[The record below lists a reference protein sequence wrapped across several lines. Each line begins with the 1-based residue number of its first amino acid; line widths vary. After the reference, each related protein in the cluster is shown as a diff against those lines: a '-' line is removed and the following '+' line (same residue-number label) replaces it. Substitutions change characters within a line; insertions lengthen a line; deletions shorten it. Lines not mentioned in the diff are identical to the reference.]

1 MRKLLVLLLLIL
13 VVAGIAFWYAGRLP
27 GPTVAIT
34 KPTKLAGAVTPV
46 EVSVTAPGGKIGSVH
61 VFFDQ
66 AGKSTEVAVLG
77 PADVVALNP
86 DASGTIKI
94 AKQISKET
102 IPELKSGPAEIRVV
116 ADRPVF
122 FGRRTVTSSATH
134 PVQVRL
140 ERPSVSVVS
149 IHHYINV
156 GGAEMV
162 VYRVKPADVESGVV
176 VGEQEYPGFPASG
189 AAVGDVHLTD
199 PSLRVAFF
207 ALLWDQPASTGIHL
221 YARDEAGNTASA
233 DFDYKTFPKAPKKSK
248 IEVNDKFLERIVPA
262 IEVGSPEVKSTGSL
276 VEQFLVLNGELRR
289 KNSAKIASLAAQ
301 TAPDMLWRGEVFHNF
316 ANTKAE
322 SAFADQ
328 RTYIYQGRE
337 IDHQTHLGFDL
348 ASFANTNVVSANRGK
363 VIYAADLG
371 IYGNCVVIDHGM
383 GVQSLYGHLSS
394 IDVPVGAM
402 VEKGQTLGKS
412 GMTGMAG
419 GDHLHFTMLVN
430 GRMVNPIEWWDP
442 HWIQDRVVRKLN
454 EAR

>member
-1 MRKLLVLLLLIL
+1 MRKLLVLLLLVL
-13 VVAGIAFWYAGRLP
+13 AGCGFAFWYAGRLP
-27 GPTVAIT
+27 GPTIAIT
-34 KPTKLAGAVTPV
+34 KPEKLAGAVTPV

-61 VFFDQ
+61 VVFEQD
-66 AGKSTEVAVLG
+66 GKSTDLATLAA
-77 PADVVALNP
+77 ADVAALNP
-86 DASGTIKI
+86 DASGTVKI
-94 AKQISKET
+94 AKQISKEA
-102 IPELKSGPAEIRVV
+102 IPALKSGPAQIRVV
-116 ADRPVF
+116 ADRPVL
-122 FGRRTVTSSATH
+122 FGLRTVTSGATH

-140 ERPSVSVVS
+140 EKPSVSIVS
-149 IHHYINV
+149 THHYINV

-162 VYRVKPADVESGVV
+162 VYRVKPADVESGVM
-176 VGEQEYPGFPASG
+176 VGEREYPGFPASG

-199 PSLRVAFF
+199 PGLRVAFF
-207 ALLWDQPASTGIHL
+207 ALLWDEPASTSIHL
-221 YARDEAGNTASA
+221 YARDEAGNAARA
-233 DFDYKTFPKAPKKSK
+233 DFDYKTFPKAPRKSK

-262 IEVGSPEVKSTGSL
+262 IEAGSPEVKNTGTL
-276 VEQFLVLNGELRR
+276 VDQFLVLNGDLRR
-289 KNSAKIASLAAQ
+289 KNAAKIASLAAQ
-301 TAPDMLWRGEVFHNF
+301 TSPEMFWRGEVFHNF

-328 RTYIYQGRE
+328 RTYIYQGKE

-348 ASFANTNVVSANRGK
+348 ASFANTKVVAANRGK

-371 IYGNCVVIDHGM
+371 IYGNCVIVDHGM

-394 IDVPVGAM
+394 IDVPVGTM

-430 GRMVNPIEWWDP
+430 GQMVNPIEWWDP
-442 HWIQDRVVRKLN
+442 HWIQDRVVRKLH

>member
-1 MRKLLVLLLLIL
+1 MRKLLVLLLLVL
-13 VVAGIAFWYAGRLP
+13 AGCGFAFWYAGRLP
-27 GPTVAIT
+27 GPTIAIT
-34 KPTKLAGAVTPV
+34 KPEKLAGAVTPV

-61 VFFDQ
+61 VVFEQD
-66 AGKSTEVAVLG
+66 GKSTDLATLAA
-77 PADVVALNP
+77 ADVAALNP
-86 DASGTIKI
+86 DASGTVKI
-94 AKQISKET
+94 AKQISKEA
-102 IPELKSGPAEIRVV
+102 IPALKSGPAQIRVV
-116 ADRPVF
+116 ADRPVL
-122 FGRRTVTSSATH
+122 FGLRTVTSGATH

-140 ERPSVSVVS
+140 EKPSVSIVS
-149 IHHYINV
+149 THHYINV

-162 VYRVKPADVESGVV
+162 VYRVKPADVESGVM
-176 VGEQEYPGFPASG
+176 VGGREYPGFPASG

-199 PSLRVAFF
+199 PGLRVAFF
-207 ALLWDQPASTGIHL
+207 ALLWDEPASTSIHL
-221 YARDEAGNTASA
+221 YARDEAGNAARA
-233 DFDYKTFPKAPKKSK
+233 DFDYKTFPKAPRKSK

-262 IEVGSPEVKSTGSL
+262 IEAGSPEVKNTGTL
-276 VEQFLVLNGELRR
+276 VDQFLVLNGDLRR
-289 KNSAKIASLAAQ
+289 KNAAKIASLAAQ
-301 TAPDMLWRGEVFHNF
+301 TSPEMFWRGEVFHNF

-328 RTYIYQGRE
+328 RTYIYQGKE

-348 ASFANTNVVSANRGK
+348 ASFANTKVVAANRGK

-371 IYGNCVVIDHGM
+371 IYGNCVIVDHGM

-394 IDVPVGAM
+394 IDVPVGTM

-430 GRMVNPIEWWDP
+430 GQMVNPIEWWDP
-442 HWIQDRVVRKLN
+442 HWIQDRVVRKLH

>member
-1 MRKLLVLLLLIL
+1 MRKLLVLLLLVL
-13 VVAGIAFWYAGRLP
+13 AGCGFAFWYAGRLP
-27 GPTVAIT
+27 GPTIAIT
-34 KPTKLAGAVTPV
+34 KPEKLAGAVTPV

-61 VFFDQ
+61 VVFEQD
-66 AGKSTEVAVLG
+66 GKSTDLATLAA
-77 PADVVALNP
+77 ADVAALNP
-86 DASGTIKI
+86 DASGTVKI
-94 AKQISKET
+94 AKQISKEA
-102 IPELKSGPAEIRVV
+102 IPALKSGPAQIRVV
-116 ADRPVF
+116 ADRPVL
-122 FGRRTVTSSATH
+122 FGLRTVTSGATH

-140 ERPSVSVVS
+140 EKPSVSIVS
-149 IHHYINV
+149 THHYINV

-162 VYRVKPADVESGVV
+162 VYRVKPADVESGVM
-176 VGEQEYPGFPASG
+176 VGEREYPGFPASG

-199 PSLRVAFF
+199 PGLRVAFF
-207 ALLWDQPASTGIHL
+207 ALLWDEPASTSIHL
-221 YARDEAGNTASA
+221 YARDEAGNAARA
-233 DFDYKTFPKAPKKSK
+233 DFDYKTFPKAPRKSK

-262 IEVGSPEVKSTGSL
+262 IEAGSPEVKNTGTL
-276 VEQFLVLNGELRR
+276 VDQFLVLNGDLRR
-289 KNSAKIASLAAQ
+289 RNAAKIASLAAQ
-301 TAPDMLWRGEVFHNF
+301 TSPEMFWRGEVFHNF

-328 RTYIYQGRE
+328 RTYIYQGKE

-348 ASFANTNVVSANRGK
+348 ASFANTKVVAANRGK

-371 IYGNCVVIDHGM
+371 IYGNCVIVDHGM

-394 IDVPVGAM
+394 IDVPVGTM

-430 GRMVNPIEWWDP
+430 GQMVNPIEWWDP
-442 HWIQDRVVRKLN
+442 HWIQDRVVRKLH